1 MLASGVTD
9 TAFLATGLTAGVVY
23 QFKIES
29 RNSYSYSDF
38 SETITLLCAFKPDP
52 PLTVTT
58 ANTNDLITVSWSE
71 PEANGLIVTS
81 YRIYVEESG
90 GFFSQESVDCK
101 GASSEVV
108 SNRQCTIQLSTL
120 KAAPYNLVLGDSVNV
135 KVVSLNVYGAS
146 EYSVAGSG
154 AVI

>member
-1 MLASGVTD
+1 MFASGVTD

-29 RNSYSYSDF
+29 SNSYSYSDF

-58 ANTNDLITVSWSE
+58 ANTNDLVTVTWSE
-71 PEANGLIVTS
+71 PEANGLTVTS

-90 GFFSQESVDCK
+90 GF
-101 GASSEVV
+101 
-108 SNRQCTIQLSTL
+108 
-120 KAAPYNLVLGDSVNV
+120 
-135 KVVSLNVYGAS
+135 
-146 EYSVAGSG
+146 YS
-154 AVI
+154 